1 MLSKDQKLHIA
12 AEASKTLRLAWKHVP
27 TRTLGELVANIT
39 HRHAEGTLNVPTFT
53 EYADAQY
60 RSSHA
65 ERVTARDDALD
76 IILNDDAKLKD
87 TLLMISGLLGP
98 EGVVDFAYEHGLDPH
113 HCSTL
118 LEEADRNHPHERDRG
133 PELGD

>member
-1 MLSKDQKLHIA
+1 MLSKDQKLKIA
-12 AEASKTLRLAWKHVP
+12 AEASKTLRLAWKQVP

-76 IILNDDAKLKD
+76 IILNDDKALTA
-87 TLLMISGLLGP
+87 TLVLLHEMVGP
-98 EGVVDFAYEHGLDPH
+98 EGVIDFAYEHGLDPH
-113 HCSTL
+113 HCAVL
-118 LEEADRNHPHERDRG
+118 LERAECSHALERDKG